1 MKFQSLKDRLR
12 AIAERRGSG
21 TALLTFPD
29 GSTRA
34 LKIRDR
40 NAALGLLLDCFEK
53 ARSFPPPAPAD
64 VPIDPPPPEAKT
76 GNDRT
81 IEIMGRAQS
90 CEGDRLMQLIHEFA
104 TSFVDSR
111 KEKSECP
118 TSLKTN

>member
-1 MKFQSLKDRLR
+1 MKFQSIKNRLR
-12 AIAERRGSG
+12 EIAETRGAG

-29 GSTRA
+29 GSTRS

-40 NAALGLLLDCFEK
+40 NAALGLLLDCFRK

-64 VPIDPPPPEAKT
+64 ALKDPPPPEAKT
-76 GNDRT
+76 ENDRT

-104 TSFVDSR
+104 TTIR
-111 KEKSECP
+111 KEKSCSRKCNE
-118 TSLKTN
+118 N